1 MSRKKRQA
9 YLFDLF
15 VGGQAGTDEI
25 AIMSLEIVT
34 RNIHELREVQPYNIP
49 MSDVMIA
56 SAILEYAREDQ
67 CVE

>member
-34 RNIHELREVQPYNIP
+34 RNIHELREVQPDNIP